1 MGQYKHPEF
10 FVLKRQHILTSVYFT
25 DSMVLRGRGR
35 ARGRAN
41 NATMAVNQRFRELER
56 RLTGHKTVPALNP
69 PAFVQLPWNSWTFE
83 RLETTTA
90 NLQGINITVSDILAQ
105 IRSRV
110 LLDANADIRIKV
122 QSAQIWCTASTL
134 VYPDLEATFY
144 ELVGE
149 STSTNQ
155 YPRSTQRDKG
165 TLNMPARC
173 VYMYPSADKRE
184 IVGTPEAGLIV
195 STGVATASGSEI
207 TFRVQV
213 LWQANA

>member
-1 MGQYKHPEF
+1 
-10 FVLKRQHILTSVYFT
+10 
-25 DSMVLRGRGR
+25 MVLRGRGR

-83 RLETTTA
+83 RLDNTTSD
-90 NLQGINITVSDILAQ
+90 LQGFNITVADVITQ
-105 IRSRV
+105 IRAR
-110 LLDANADIRIKV
+110 LLLADGADIRIKV
-122 QSAQIWCTASTL
+122 QSAQIWCTASNL

-149 STSTNQ
+149 TTSTTQ

-173 VYMYPSADKRE
+173 GYTYPSADKRE
-184 IVGTPEAGLIV
+184 VLGSPQGSLII
-195 STGVATASGSEI
+195 SNGIATESGSNI

-213 LWQANA
+213 LWQASA

>member
-1 MGQYKHPEF
+1 VQEGNINNPNLSQ
-10 FVLKRQHILTSVYFT
+10 LQHQT
-25 DSMVLRGRGR
+25 DMAQVNRGRGR
-35 ARGRAN
+35 AGGRAN
-41 NATMAVNQRFRELER
+41 NATLAVNQRFRQLER
-56 RLTGHKTVPALNP
+56 RLTGHKTVPATNP
-69 PAFVQLPWNSWTFE
+69 TAFVQLPWNSWTFE

-173 VYMYPSADKRE
+173 GYNYPSADKRE
-184 IVGTPEAGLIV
+184 VLGAPESGLIV
-195 STGVATASGSEI
+195 STGVATDTGSNL
-207 TFRVQV
+207 TFRVHV
-213 LWQANA
+213 LWQSSA